1 MRRGRSKI
9 TIFAILT
16 AATILVWVAAEAYQ
30 RLKKTEVESIPGNI
44 LAPIT
49 PSLDKSVLDNMEN
62 RIWVPENEVNLPLP
76 APVETSPETKE
87 TEAIPSGEQP

>member
-1 MRRGRSKI
+1 MRRKKSKI
-9 TIFAILT
+9 TVFAVLT
-16 AATILVWVAAEAYQ
+16 TATILVWVAAEANQ
-30 RLKKTEVESIPGNI
+30 RLKKTEVASIPNSI

-62 RIWVPENEVNLPLP
+62 RLWVPENEVNLPLP